1 MQPRKFRI
9 LSAITAGSLALAV
22 AAITASAGTS
32 QPATHAALA
41 AQNESFPPVNL
52 DACPTL
58 HTGYPTGGCV
68 AQLQTDLNTILG
80 LNLSVDG
87 TFGPVHSQTYN
98 AVIAFQQ
105 KYHLSQDGK
114 VGPDTKNALER
125 ALSGDSVPTPT
136 VPPATT
142 SAPSAPASGAP
153 VTSPAPSANA
163 GSPTGE
169 LTALYVHFLDR
180 QPDGVS
186 WNNYMNSGLGI
197 NSDCRSGMLRATYD
211 IATSAEAINRWQTP
225 QNLAGAIYAGMLD
238 RVPDPAGLQHYT
250 SLIQG
255 EGMGA
260 AVMDVMASQEYKNRM
275 NVFCAGHSTTNATV
289 LNPSDSSGIAHG
301 LTDVAKTTAEACGVS
316 ELTGRMF
323 KLWGVPSPAI
333 AIDAAAK
340 LALKYAG
347 TSKAC
352 SATYTLLSAAYFG
365 QQMAEAGD
373 NVYWMTQQ
381 WDTHTHVLV
390 WTRTTT
396 HVIVRVG
403 MNPGDGVHFYE
414 TEFTS

>member
-1 MQPRKFRI
+1 MKDRDINVNYSAHRI
-9 LSAITAGSLALAV
+9 LSSRKPGTVG
-22 AAITASAGTS
+22 TASQGDVRRPRVPYSISGGEISHATKKIPHPIRHYGRKPGIGRGGYHRQAGTS

-238 RVPDPAGLQHYT
+238 RVRPPPG
-250 SLIQG
+250 
-255 EGMGA
+255 
-260 AVMDVMASQEYKNRM
+260 
-275 NVFCAGHSTTNATV
+275 CSTT
-289 LNPSDSSGIAHG
+289 
-301 LTDVAKTTAEACGVS
+301 
-316 ELTGRMF
+316 
-323 KLWGVPSPAI
+323 PA
-333 AIDAAAK
+333 
-340 LALKYAG
+340 
-347 TSKAC
+347 
-352 SATYTLLSAAYFG
+352 
-365 QQMAEAGD
+365 
-373 NVYWMTQQ
+373 
-381 WDTHTHVLV
+381 
-390 WTRTTT
+390 
-396 HVIVRVG
+396 
-403 MNPGDGVHFYE
+403 
-414 TEFTS
+414 